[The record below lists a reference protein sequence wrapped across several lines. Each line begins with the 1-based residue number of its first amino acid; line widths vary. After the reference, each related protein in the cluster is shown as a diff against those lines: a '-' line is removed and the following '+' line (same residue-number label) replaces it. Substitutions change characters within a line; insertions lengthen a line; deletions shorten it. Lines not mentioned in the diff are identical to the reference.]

1 MSVTLRELQL
11 CELESL
17 KDIKAVCEK
26 HNIRYYLSSGTLL
39 GAVRHQ
45 GFIPWDDDV
54 DIEMPYT
61 DYLRFLEIAPVELG
75 DRYTL
80 QNSDTDPYFHYA
92 YSRLRKKNT
101 TMMREWE
108 RTIPSHHGV
117 WVDIFPMAKVG
128 GTMDYR
134 VKRLMLKVC
143 TFLRMHDYV
152 FKLNRK
158 WLTEQGGHVQIV
170 MVMAARL
177 LPKAV
182 REVLRNAMLRRVF
195 SQKEKPYLS
204 NVWTNIT
211 RRIPKEAFSDPAAML
226 RFEDAEFAAPKD
238 YDCYLRVAYGDY
250 MTPPPDGQR
259 SGGHGE
265 LILDLEHEWKPEAE
279 GCSVD
284 LGGLE

>member
-26 HNIRYYLSSGTLL
+26 YGIRYYLSSGTLL

-54 DIEMPYT
+54 DIEMPYA
-61 DYLRFLEIAPVELG
+61 DYLRFLQIAPVEMG

-80 QNSDTDPYFHYA
+80 QNSDTDPYFHFA
-92 YSRLRKKNT
+92 YSRIRKNNT

-117 WVDIFPMAKVG
+117 WVDIFPMVKVG

-134 VKRLMLKVC
+134 TKRLMLKVC

-152 FKLNRK
+152 FELNRK
-158 WLTEQGGHVQIV
+158 WLTEQGGYVQMTIV
-170 MVMAARL
+170 KAARK
-177 LPKAV
+177 LPKTF
-182 REVLRNAMLRRVF
+182 RESLRNAMLRYIF
-195 SQKEKPYLS
+195 SQREKPYLT
-204 NVWTNIT
+204 NVWTTIS
-211 RRIPKEAFSDPAAML
+211 RRIPKEAFDEPAAIL
-226 RFEDAEFAAPKD
+226 QFEDAEFSAPRD
-238 YDCYLRVAYGDY
+238 YDCYLRISYGDY
-250 MTPPPDGQR
+250 MTPPPENQR
-259 SGGHGE
+259 NGRHGD
-265 LILDLEHEWKPEAE
+265 LILDLEHERT
-279 GCSVD
+279 
-284 LGGLE
+284 